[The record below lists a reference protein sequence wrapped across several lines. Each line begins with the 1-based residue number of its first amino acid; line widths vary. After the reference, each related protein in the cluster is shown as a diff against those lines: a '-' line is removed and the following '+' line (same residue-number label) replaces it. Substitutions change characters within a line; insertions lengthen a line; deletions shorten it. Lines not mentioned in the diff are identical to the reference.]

1 MTTILTMIRRSF
13 KVVRF
18 VFKAVVFAFQL
29 HRAFQ
34 ASPTGKAFEA
44 RVLHN
49 ATKFSKRLA
58 AFLTGV
64 YPAMKL
70 FVLRFGLRH
79 KSSTDD
85 TLSAAGQ
92 TTANKVHPD
101 RDQ

>member
-1 MTTILTMIRRSF
+1 MIRRSF

-34 ASPTGKAFEA
+34 ASPDGKVFEA
-44 RVLHN
+44 RALHN

-64 YPAMKL
+64 YSTMKL
-70 FVLRFGLRH
+70 FVVRFGPRR

-92 TTANKVHPD
+92 RTASKTHPD